1 MVRRNVTCRSV
12 NHKSEIINLK
22 SGFTLVELLVVI
34 TIIGI
39 LIALLLPAVQ
49 AAREAARRMQC
60 TNNLKQIGLAMHT
73 YHDALR
79 SFPPGSVRAPQG
91 HTWFTFILLFMEQ
104 RPLYDQLDPQGQ
116 QIPATAP
123 SSGPLVTQLGI
134 YRCPSDSGAAVNEY
148 YESYPTANYVVSRT
162 MFNAPG
168 NSMNWPLCV
177 RVNAI
182 TDGLSNTLLVSER
195 GLFDRSTGGIWSGW
209 ITTAGTFS
217 FSSTRPINTPYMPLD
232 QPVNVSP
239 GNDPWYSRLTVTS
252 RHPGGA
258 NFAFCDGSVRFLG
271 ENIETN
277 PNLTQMGQGDF
288 QSSSVGDYG
297 DYVYQNLINYND
309 GNPIPGG
316 AF

>member
-1 MVRRNVTCRSV
+1 MLPQETRR
-12 NHKSEIINLK
+12 E

-34 TIIGI
+34 AIIGI

-73 YHDALR
+73 YHDSLR
-79 SFPPGSVRAPQG
+79 IFPPGCVLSSRG
-91 HTWFTFILLFMEQ
+91 HTWYTFVLPFMEQ
-104 RPLYDQLDPQGQ
+104 RALYDALAPRGQ
-116 QIPATAP
+116 TIPASA
-123 SSGPLVTQLGI
+123 SAGESPLKTQLSMF
-134 YRCPSDSGAAVNEY
+134 RCPSDSGDAVNKWY
-148 YESYPTANYVVSRT
+148 GNYPTANYVASRT

-168 NSMNWPLCV
+168 NSMKWPLCI
-177 RVNAI
+177 RIAQI

-195 GLFDRSTGGIWSGW
+195 GLFDRSTAGIWSGW
-209 ITTAGTFS
+209 ITTAGSFN
-217 FSSTRPINTPYMPLD
+217 FSSTRPINTPYQPLD

-239 GNDPWYSRLTVTS
+239 GGDPWYSRFTVTS

-258 NFAFCDGSVRFLG
+258 NFAFCDGSVHFIS

-288 QSSSVGDYG
+288 KTSSEGEYG
-297 DYVYQNLINYND
+297 NYIYQNLINYND
-309 GNPIPGG
+309 GNVISSG